1 MTDSTV
7 PDSTNIRVNQVIIVQ
22 GQVAFARTAS
32 LITGAELERRV
43 STSKSAYPTSIPHT
57 LISLSNCKIVPA
69 NPAQL
74 TWEEAYVQSLFF
86 EHKKNPEKGL
96 GYEAKNL
103 TRSLP
108 TLLARDPENPEAYRQ
123 IVDVEGEIARGTE
136 VRIVLNTFQSKD
148 KNNGR
153 LHAKRGVGLEAIIL
167 STEEVPYAPRTGARS
182 LDLSSYGIT
191 VSEPLVATNGVETAA
206 PVNEIVGTDASGLPA
221 APVATP
227 AAPVAPPVAPV
238 ATPVAAP
245 APASAPVAPAATS
258 APAAPAFPA
267 APNVPAAPTAPS
279 APATPAAP
287 AQPIVPVA
295 EAYQVAAPAAPA
307 APVAGNPADPFAG
320 APAPSWGGAGIQ
332 QPA

>member
-1 MTDSTV
+1 MTAPTV
-7 PDSTNIRVNQVIIVQ
+7 PNSTNIRPNQVIIVQ
-22 GQVAFARTAS
+22 GEVAFARTAS

-43 STSKSAYPTSIPHT
+43 SNSKSAYPTNTDHT

-108 TLLARDPENPEAYRQ
+108 TLLARDPENPDAYRQ

-148 KNNGR
+148 KFGR
-153 LHAKRGVGLEAIIL
+153 DHQKLGVGLEAIIL

-191 VSEPLVATNGVETAA
+191 VSEPLVATNGTAA
-206 PVNEIVGTDASGLPA
+206 PVIEIVGTDASGLPA

-227 AAPVAPPVAPV
+227 AAPP
-238 ATPVAAP
+238 AAP
-245 APASAPVAPAATS
+245 AAPPAPVAPVAPAAAS
-258 APAAPAFPA
+258 PPAPPVFPA
-267 APNVPAAPTAPS
+267 APSVPAAPTAPS
-279 APATPAAP
+279 APARPAAP

-295 EAYQVAAPAAPA
+295 EAYQVAAPA